1 MMPLVLMAQWT
12 TRWPSERRM
21 FSAVAAMR
29 PVRSAVSAMRR
40 LARTVMPIGFSIITW
55 TPLSMHAQPTVW

>member
-1 MMPLVLMAQWT
+1 
-12 TRWPSERRM
+12 M

-40 LARTVMPIGFSIITW
+40 LARTVMPMGFSIITC
-55 TPLSMHAQPTVW
+55 TPLSRHAQPTVWWSP